1 MKASES
7 VKNIAKS
14 LAQFQAEVKNPVNTA
29 NNPFFKSK
37 YAPLDEVLNTVR
49 PILSKHGLSV
59 LQFPSGDGQNIVV
72 TTVVMHESGEWIES
86 DPLTLRAD
94 KATAQGAGSA
104 ITYARRYSLSAVLGI
119 SSEDD
124 DDGNYA
130 TQQTKQAGKAQN
142 KTQQYPTNRQAKQ
155 GFNTATE
162 NQIKA
167 IYTIFK
173 AIKIEDDAKIKEEVG
188 NIVKRRIS
196 SMKDLTK
203 KEASKV
209 ISTLNSL
216 G

>member
-1 MKASES
+1 MKTSES
-7 VKNIAKS
+7 VKNIAKA
-14 LAQFQAEVKNPVNTA
+14 LAQFQAEVKNPTNTA
-29 NNPFFKSK
+29 NNPYFNSK

-59 LQFPSGDGQNIVV
+59 LQFPSGDGQNIIV

-142 KTQQYPTNRQAKQ
+142 KTQAISNKQTKQA
-155 GFNTATE
+155 TDS
-162 NQIKA
+162 QIGA
-167 IYTIFK
+167 IY
-173 AIKIEDDAKIKEEVG
+173 AIMKKNKISDDEKIKGKVSS
-188 NIVKRRIS
+188 IVNRRIS
-196 SMKDLTK
+196 SMKELTK
-203 KEASKV
+203 QEASKV
-209 ISTLNSL
+209 IAMLNAL
-216 G
+216 A